1 MTELACKG
9 KNVEYLPIE
18 YSQIVQKIENG
29 EVDAAVMNVD
39 EVDDK
44 NIGINCNELDWLDD
58 KDTEAVLVTSASRH
72 DLSFI
77 LKSIIDIDTVIS
89 IQKLVLEGKITPS
102 Y

>member
-1 MTELACKG
+1 M
-9 KNVEYLPIE
+9 
-18 YSQIVQKIENG
+18 QKIENG

-58 KDTEAVLVTSASRH
+58 KDTEAVLVTSASRL

-77 LKSIIDIDTVIS
+77 LKSIIDIDTVTS

>member
-1 MTELACKG
+1 MASSDDLRKNKNQHKA
-9 KNVEYLPIE
+9 KNVN
-18 YSQIVQKIENG
+18 SKS
-29 EVDAAVMNVD
+29 
-39 EVDDK
+39 DDK